1 MDDAQKAA
9 ARDRAKDRLFDN
21 ILRLEDEAAR
31 LRTELDEQCRLLG
44 MGSEREARLMA
55 QLAESQARELRMR
68 EALTA
73 VVVRMREVP
82 AVQGDEFADLGA
94 QARSAM
100 NLRGDDSA
108 LREMIEAAKAE
119 EREAIFCSVEQTW
132 YAQGLDV
139 RGASVSD
146 FLAAIRARNA
156 DKPTGLSERVMTIF
170 AQMQAVS
177 HGRARK
183 G

>member
-1 MDDAQKAA
+1 MPKGDATYPTMTIDECLAFADEWSCGMSQQEIAQ
-9 ARDRAKDRLFDN
+9 RWRALCM
-21 ILRLEDEAAR
+21 L
-31 LRTELDEQCRLLG
+31 
-44 MGSEREARLMA
+44 
-55 QLAESQARELRMR
+55 LAEE
-68 EALTA
+68 
-73 VVVRMREVP
+73 VRVM
-82 AVQGDEFADLGA
+82 
-94 QARSAM
+94 
-100 NLRGDDSA
+100 
-108 LREMIEAAKAE
+108 REMIEAAKAE